1 MSSGRTPIGEILLR
15 HEHLRRR
22 ELERILAEDRKQRLV
37 STLILRAEI
46 DVDEATLALSE
57 QSGYPGALER
67 HLEQRDLQ
75 LAKEFPQ
82 ARFRWLDLEDDAEEV
97 GDREVENFPTILVER
112 DGAELFYG
120 PLLPHHEHLRR
131 LLQSLET
138 A

>member
-1 MSSGRTPIGEILLR
+1 MR
-15 HEHLRRR
+15 
-22 ELERILAEDRKQRLV
+22 LAHVR
-37 STLILRAEI
+37 
-46 DVDEATLALSE
+46 
-57 QSGYPGALER
+57 ER
-67 HLEQRDLQ
+67 HAAAGTQWR
-75 LAKEFPQ
+75 LA
-82 ARFRWLDLEDDAEEV
+82 AALDSGGLRWLDLEDDAEEV